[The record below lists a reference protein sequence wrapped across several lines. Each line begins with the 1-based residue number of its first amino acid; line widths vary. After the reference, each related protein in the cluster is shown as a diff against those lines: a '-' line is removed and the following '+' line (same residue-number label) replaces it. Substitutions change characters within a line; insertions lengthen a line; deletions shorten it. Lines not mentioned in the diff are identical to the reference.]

1 MVENEGGIKAFTG
14 FTKKE
19 SYGTKQGN
27 MNLLTINNGKVE
39 SKKGKAENTHIRRKS
54 DKKEKYNKLTL
65 PKVNK
70 DALSFGEESER

>member
-1 MVENEGGIKAFTG
+1 MREA

-19 SYGTKQGN
+19 SYGTVGKQAGN

-54 DKKEKYNKLTL
+54 DKKEKYNRLTL

-70 DALSFGEESER
+70 DGSLSFGEESER